1 MNQMHRDH
9 NYAVS
14 VLCAA
19 PRLGPPEPIWE

>member
-14 VLCAA
+14 LLRAA
-19 PRLGPPEPIWE
+19 PRLGLPEPI

>member
-14 VLCAA
+14 LSSAA
-19 PRLGPPEPIWE
+19 PRLGLPEPI